1 MGFLPTAL
9 FSAPARGYKVDNTDS
24 GSAGDLKIMRRT
36 FHILA
41 AGAAVAVTA
50 AVAASPASAT
60 CTRLAFSVNDYGKD
74 GPAKDA
80 KGLLDKYVSKWAV
93 EHGIKKFVT
102 GKKDVSC
109 EMFLNFILFDEHT
122 CKASA
127 SVCWDGPA
135 VPGMPNVKEPT
146 SADAKAPTSKT
157 ITGSIDKPDVNVEAK
172 KDTSAGQSSAGTE
185 KKTGKKD
192 ASSTS
197 STGSSP
203 SADAPKPAKTAA
215 KAKAKTLSSGDA
227 AKAAEV
233 KPKAPLPEK
242 PESAPVQ

>member
-1 MGFLPTAL
+1 
-9 FSAPARGYKVDNTDS
+9 
-24 GSAGDLKIMRRT
+24 MRRT
-36 FHILA
+36 FHTLA
-41 AGAAVAVTA
+41 AGAAVALIA
-50 AVAASPASAT
+50 SIAASPASAT

-93 EHGIKKFVT
+93 EHGIKKYTT

-146 SADAKAPTSKT
+146 SADAKASTAKT
-157 ITGSIDKPDVNVEAK
+157 TTGSIDKSDAKPEVK
-172 KDTSAGQSSAGTE
+172 KDAGADQASGSADKKAEKKVEKKEPSSTSAG
-185 KKTGKKD
+185 
-192 ASSTS
+192 
-197 STGSSP
+197 STGSASSSTP
-203 SADAPKPAKTAA
+203 SDAVKPVKTAV

>member
-1 MGFLPTAL
+1 
-9 FSAPARGYKVDNTDS
+9 
-24 GSAGDLKIMRRT
+24 MRRT
-36 FHILA
+36 FHSVT
-41 AGAAVAVTA
+41 AGVAVALIA

-93 EHGIKKFVT
+93 DHGIKKYTT

-109 EMFLNFILFDEHT
+109 ELFLNFILFDEHT

-146 SADAKAPTSKT
+146 AADAKTPPAKT
-157 ITGSIDKPDVNVEAK
+157 TTGSIEKTDAKADLK
-172 KDTSAGQSSAGTE
+172 KDAGADQASGVAGKKAEKKVEKKEPSSTSAGS
-185 KKTGKKD
+185 
-192 ASSTS
+192 ASS
-197 STGSSP
+197 STP
-203 SADAPKPAKTAA
+203 SDAVKPVKTAA
-215 KAKAKTLSSGDA
+215 KAKAKALSSGDA

>member
-1 MGFLPTAL
+1 
-9 FSAPARGYKVDNTDS
+9 
-24 GSAGDLKIMRRT
+24 MRRT

-41 AGAAVAVTA
+41 AGAAVAFTA

-93 EHGIKKFVT
+93 EHGIKKYTT
-102 GKKDVSC
+102 GTKDVSC

-135 VPGMPNVKEPT
+135 VAGMPNVKEPT
-146 SADAKAPTSKT
+146 SADAKAPTAKT
-157 ITGSIDKPDVNVEAK
+157 TTGSIDKSDAKPDVK
-172 KDTSAGQSSAGTE
+172 KDAGSGQASGSADAKAEKKVEKKAPASTSAG
-185 KKTGKKD
+185 
-192 ASSTS
+192 STS
-197 STGSSP
+197 S
-203 SADAPKPAKTAA
+203 SASTDAVKPARTAA
-215 KAKAKTLSSGDA
+215 KAKAKALSSGDA

-233 KPKAPLPEK
+233 KPKAPLAEK

>member
-1 MGFLPTAL
+1 
-9 FSAPARGYKVDNTDS
+9 
-24 GSAGDLKIMRRT
+24 MRRT
-36 FHILA
+36 FHTLA
-41 AGAAVAVTA
+41 AAAAVALIA

-74 GPAKDA
+74 GPTKDA

-93 EHGIKKFVT
+93 EHGIKKYVT

-146 SADAKAPTSKT
+146 SADAKAAPSKT
-157 ITGSIDKPDVNVEAK
+157 TTGPIDKSDAK
-172 KDTSAGQSSAGTE
+172 KDATASQTPASAE
-185 KKTGKKD
+185 KKAEKKD
-192 ASSTS
+192 TASTN
-197 STGSSP
+197 STGSAT
-203 SADAPKPAKTAA
+203 SADAPKPVKTAV
-215 KAKAKTLSSGDA
+215 KAKAKSLSSGDA